1 MDRQIPPVPDRNG
14 AAKNYVFLGE
24 AGCGKSELAV
34 NTAARLAERGDLPV
48 HFFDLDMTKPLFRS
62 RELAGDLEKMGISV
76 HFQEQFMDAP
86 TAVGGPEL
94 YLRRSDCLCVLD
106 VGGDYIGARSVG
118 RYASAFRSKNTA
130 VYYVINPYRPW
141 SDTTERIDAVLSDIL
156 AVTHLS
162 VEDLRIVGNPNLGPE
177 TTAEE
182 FLEGCRMLR
191 TTVEP
196 YCPISFYCAREGI
209 VPVEA
214 APGSV
219 MELKLYLSYPWNG

>member
-1 MDRQIPPVPDRNG
+1 M
-14 AAKNYVFLGE
+14 
-24 AGCGKSELAV
+24 
-34 NTAARLAERGDLPV
+34 
-48 HFFDLDMTKPLFRS
+48 
-62 RELAGDLEKMGISV
+62 
-76 HFQEQFMDAP
+76 
-86 TAVGGPEL
+86 
-94 YLRRSDCLCVLD
+94 
-106 VGGDYIGARSVG
+106 G

-209 VPVEA
+209 VPVED
-214 APGSV
+214 APGPV
-219 MELKLYLSYPWNG
+219 MELKLYLSYPWND